1 MDFVLDLP
9 QASSGEGFQISFEQ
23 MTFLGPGPPFAE
35 RESER
40 AAKKL
45 KAHRSRISSS
55 RWESL
60 PASSRLT
67 SLELPVR

>member
-23 MTFLGPGPPFAE
+23 MTFLGPGLPFAE
-35 RESER
+35 RESEK
-40 AAKKL
+40 AAK